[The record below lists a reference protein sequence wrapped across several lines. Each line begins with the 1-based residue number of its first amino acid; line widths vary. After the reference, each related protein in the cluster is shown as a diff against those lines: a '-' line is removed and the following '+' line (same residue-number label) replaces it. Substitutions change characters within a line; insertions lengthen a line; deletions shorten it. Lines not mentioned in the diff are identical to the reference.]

1 MLRNLFVMLTVIFL
15 VLGFIPNAFSGD
27 IQNSSLIPGDRVTV
41 FRDGEKI
48 AEYTKEMPVPEG
60 SMLFCEGRCVVK
72 LNEIAMVVEDKS
84 TVGIDSQNNSR
95 YLYVKDGTVYFGISA
110 IPQPLVFLTPAGS
123 VSANQVI
130 LKAAA
135 DTNMLEG
142 YVSVGKNGSELGV
155 IDGGSLRIATSD
167 GQKILHPGQRILLAQ
182 ADMGGGAAG
191 GGTGDDDDDDD
202 DAAGFLT
209 TGTIAAIVGV
219 AAVGGII
226 IHNTT
231 DGNGKKKD
239 GSPSM
244 PE

>member
-123 VSANQVI
+123 VSANQII
-130 LKAAA
+130 LKAAS

-142 YVSVGKNGSELGV
+142 YVSVGKNGSEIGV

-167 GQKILHPGQRILLAQ
+167 GQKILQPGQRILLAQ
-182 ADMGGGAAG
+182 ANMGGGAAG
-191 GGTGDDDDDDD
+191 NTGDDDDGG
-202 DAAGFLT
+202 GFLT
-209 TGTIAAIVGV
+209 TGTIAAIVGGAV
-219 AAVGGII
+219 VGGII

-239 GSPSM
+239 PSPST
-244 PE
+244 P